1 MRISDWSSDVCSSD
15 LPEKL
20 SFWFGHQG
28 YEFLDLGRVW
38 QIALFGGLLFWLL
51 LMLRCMLPALRSGEG
66 DRNLLALL
74 TVSPI
79 AICLFHGT
87 GLFYAARTHLPIIEY
102 CRWGGG
108 PLWVEGIFD

>member
-1 MRISDWSSDVCSSD
+1 MCALPISVIHGGDPKHQKLGVDILFWALILIVVGSFVGNYLALSHA

-51 LMLRCMLPALRSGEG
+51 TMLRCLLPALRSGE
-66 DRNLLALL
+66 R
-74 TVSPI
+74 SE
-79 AICLFHGT
+79 
-87 GLFYAARTHLPIIEY
+87 AR
-102 CRWGGG
+102 G
-108 PLWVEGIFD
+108 EGKVCVRTFR